1 MESIIPFYSVEMD
14 VYATLLQLGLA
25 PLEVHD
31 PAKSEKPETRDVATQ
46 TEKPSILWGYF

>member
-14 VYATLLQLGLA
+14 IYATLLQLGLE
-25 PLEVHD
+25 PLRVEPKV
-31 PAKSEKPETRDVATQ
+31 PETRDVATQ